1 MSDLNLNNIV
11 NVSVNQA
18 PAGLSDFQVNN
29 LLILTK
35 ETPIIAPANGSFA
48 TYMSPDAVA
57 TDWGT
62 ASEAYQMAVLI
73 FSQTPNILSG
83 DGELIIAPQGAGE
96 LLTDAIT
103 RMAPKIFFGGILSA
117 GYAASDAEFLAAAT
131 NVQALRK
138 LLAVPSYLTA
148 ALGGGGLFTLI
159 SAANESYARCLLYT
173 LSDQLHARLMAAAY
187 FGRAMSTN
195 FSGSATCQTMHG
207 KDLVG
212 ILPDPG
218 ITQTILDSCKA
229 IGADV
234 YANVSGLPK
243 VFSTGGN
250 DFFDQPY
257 NLMWF
262 VFALQVAGANVIFQ
276 TSTKIPQTEPGVAIL
291 RGAYIDILKQAVV
304 NGYLAPGKWN
314 SPNLFGDPDSL
325 KRNVLQ
331 TGFYIYST
339 PVNQQLQTDRAARK
353 APFIQIAAKEAGA
366 VQSSDVVVNVNA

>member
-1 MSDLNLNNIV
+1 MSDLNLSNIV
-11 NVSVNQA
+11 DVSVNQA

-35 ETPIIAPANGSFA
+35 EIPINAPANGSFTA
-48 TYMSPDAVA
+48 YLSPSDVA
-57 TDWGT
+57 ADWGT

-83 DGELIIAPQGAGE
+83 NGQLIIAPQGAGE
-96 LLTDAIT
+96 LLVTAIL
-103 RMAPKIFFGGILSA
+103 RLEPLIFFGGVLSA
-117 GYAASDAEFLAAAT
+117 GYAAPDSEFLAAAT
-131 NVQALRK
+131 QCQADRK

-148 ALGGGGLFTLI
+148 SLNAGGLFFLI

-187 FGRAMSTN
+187 FGRAMSTD
-195 FSGSATCQTMHG
+195 FSGSATCQTMQG

-218 ITQTILDSCKA
+218 ITQTVLNLCETV
-229 IGADV
+229 GADV
-234 YANVSGLPK
+234 YANIAGLPK

-262 VFALQVAGANVIFQ
+262 VFALQVAGANVIFE
-276 TSTKIPQTEPGVAIL
+276 TSTKIPQTEPGIAVL
-291 RGAYIDILKQAVV
+291 RSAYIGVLKQGVV
-304 NGYLAPGKWN
+304 NGYIAPGAWN
-314 SPNLFGDPDSL
+314 SPERFGNPDDL
-325 KRNVLQ
+325 IRNVLQ
-331 TGFYIYST
+331 TGFYLYSQ
-339 PVNQQLQTDRAARK
+339 PVNQQSQTLRQARK
-353 APFIQIAAKEAGA
+353 APLIQIAAKEAGA

>member
-1 MSDLNLNNIV
+1 MSDLNLSNIV

-35 ETPIIAPANGSFA
+35 EIPINAPANGSFTA
-48 TYMSPDAVA
+48 YLSPSDVA
-57 TDWGT
+57 ADWGT

-83 DGELIIAPQGAGE
+83 NGQLIIAPQGAGE
-96 LLTDAIT
+96 LLVTAIL
-103 RMAPKIFFGGILSA
+103 RLEPLIFFGGVLSA
-117 GYAASDAEFLAAAT
+117 GYAAPDSEFLAAAT
-131 NVQALRK
+131 QCQADRK

-148 ALGGGGLFTLI
+148 SLNAGGLFFLI

-187 FGRAMSTN
+187 FGRAMSTD
-195 FSGSATCQTMHG
+195 FSGSATCQTMQG

-218 ITQTILDSCKA
+218 ITQTVLNLCETV
-229 IGADV
+229 GADV
-234 YANVSGLPK
+234 YANIAGLPK

-262 VFALQVAGANVIFQ
+262 VFALQVAGANVIFE
-276 TSTKIPQTEPGVAIL
+276 TSTKIPQTEPGIAVL
-291 RGAYIDILKQAVV
+291 RSAYIGVLKQGVV
-304 NGYLAPGKWN
+304 NGYIAPGAWN
-314 SPNLFGDPDSL
+314 SPERFGNPDDL
-325 KRNVLQ
+325 IRNVLQ
-331 TGFYIYST
+331 TGFYLYSQ
-339 PVNQQLQTDRAARK
+339 PVNQQSQTLRQARK
-353 APFIQIAAKEAGA
+353 APLIQIAAKEAGA